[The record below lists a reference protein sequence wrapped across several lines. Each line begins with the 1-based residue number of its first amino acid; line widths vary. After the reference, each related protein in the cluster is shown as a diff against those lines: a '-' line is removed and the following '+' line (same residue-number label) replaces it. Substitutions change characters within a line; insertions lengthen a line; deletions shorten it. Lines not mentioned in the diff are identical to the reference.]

1 MERIRRGQG
10 KVEYFVVRDEVLDL
24 VQNHGYNLMLVWEKL
39 IQEKKITIPYRTFVT
54 YANKVLKPETS
65 SSQKTT
71 NMNNSVPGGK
81 PSEFVHTSV
90 PDPATLF

>member
-10 KVEYFVVRDEVLDL
+10 KIEYFVVRDEVFDL

-39 IQEKKITIPYRTFVT
+39 TQEKKLTIPYRTFVT
-54 YANKVLKPETS
+54 YANKVLKPGTS

-71 NMNNSVPGGK
+71 STNDPVPGGK
-81 PSEFVHTSV
+81 STEFQHSSV
-90 PDPATLF
+90 PDTGKLF

>member
-10 KVEYFVVRDEVLDL
+10 KIEYFVVRDEVLDL

-39 IQEKKITIPYRTFVT
+39 TQEKKLTIPYRTFVT
-54 YANKVLKPETS
+54 YANKVLTKGNTETS

-71 NMNNSVPGGK
+71 SPNDPVPGGK
-81 PSEFVHTSV
+81 PTEFQHSL
-90 PDPATLF
+90 AR